1 MSQET
6 PTAEPDAGP
15 DTNPDAG
22 PDLCQGIDAAALADG
37 AMVQGHVGDEA
48 VLLARQG
55 NEVFAIGATCSH
67 YGAPLAEGLLVGDSV
82 RCPWHHACFS
92 LRNGAAQCAPA
103 LNPLPCWRVES
114 RGGKWVVG
122 ERQAPPSPGARL
134 AGSLQ
139 SIVIVGG
146 GAAGNAAAEMLR
158 QQGYAGRLTLL
169 SADDALPYDR
179 PNLSKNYLAGT
190 APEEWLPLRS
200 ADFYREQDI
209 DLQLQ
214 APVRAVEPQRRQV
227 VMADGRHHPYDAL
240 LLATGAEP
248 VRLDV
253 PGAEAPQVHYLR
265 SLSDCRRLIAGLAG
279 ARQVVIV
286 GAGFIG
292 LEAASA
298 LRQRGVEVHVV
309 APGAIPMARILGP
322 ELGSFLR
329 QVHEDHGV
337 VFHLDDAVAAIAP
350 QGVTLKSGVH
360 LAADAVIVGIGVR
373 PSIALAEQA
382 GLAID
387 RGIVVDRYLQTSVPG
402 IFAAGDVARWPDALS
417 GEPIRVEHWVVAER
431 QGQTA
436 ARNMLGAREPFTAVP
451 FFWTEQHGLALAYVG
466 HAENWERIEI
476 DGNMTALD
484 CRLTYWRGDRRLA
497 VVTLGRDLES
507 LRAEVELERQAL
519 ESLASLV

>member
-6 PTAEPDAGP
+6 PTAEPDAESA
-15 DTNPDAG
+15 TNPDAG
-22 PDLCQGIDAAALADG
+22 PDLCLGIDAAALADG

-92 LRNGAAQCAPA
+92 LRDGQAQCAPA
-103 LNPLPCWRVES
+103 LNPVPCWRVES

-122 ERQAPPSPGARL
+122 ERQAPPSPGPRPAT
-134 AGSLQ
+134 SLQ

-158 QQGYAGRLTLL
+158 QQGYAGRLTLF

-200 ADFYREQDI
+200 AEFYRDQDI

-214 APVRAVEPQRRQV
+214 APVAAIDTQRRLV
-227 VMADGRHHPYDAL
+227 TMTDGRHHPYDAL

-248 VRLDV
+248 VRLNA
-253 PGAEAPQVHYLR
+253 PGAELPHVHYLR
-265 SLSDCRRLIAGLAG
+265 SLADCRRLIAGLAG
-279 ARQVVIV
+279 AKQAVIV

-292 LEAASA
+292 LEVASA
-298 LRQRGVEVHVV
+298 LRQRGIEVHVV

-322 ELGSFLR
+322 ELGTFLR
-329 QVHEDHGV
+329 QLHQDHGV
-337 VFHLDDAVAAIAP
+337 VFHLDDGVAAIAP
-350 QGVTLKSGVH
+350 QGVTLKSGAQ
-360 LAADAVIVGIGVR
+360 LAADAVVVGIGVR
-373 PSIALAEQA
+373 PSLALAEQA
-382 GLAID
+382 GLTID
-387 RGIVVDRYLQTSVPG
+387 RGIAVDHYLQTSAPG
-402 IFAAGDVARWPDALS
+402 VFAAGDVARWPDGFS

-436 ARNMLGAREPFTAVP
+436 ARNMLGAQQPFAAVP
-451 FFWTEQHGLALAYVG
+451 FFWTEQHGVALAYVG

-476 DGNMTALD
+476 DGNMAALD

-497 VVTLGRDLES
+497 VVTIGRDRES
-507 LRAEVELERQAL
+507 LGAEVELER
-519 ESLASLV
+519 LASLA